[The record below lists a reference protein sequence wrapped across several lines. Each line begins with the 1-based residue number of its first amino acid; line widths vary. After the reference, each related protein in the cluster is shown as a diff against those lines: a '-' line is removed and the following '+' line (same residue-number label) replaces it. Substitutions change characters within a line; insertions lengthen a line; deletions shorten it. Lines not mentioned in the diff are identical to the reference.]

1 MHIIAAVAEFERS
14 VGDGILRSGLGITE
28 FPGCFGKAVGP
39 CILLSAQSLTFMTA
53 GNAPRGVFNRKLNE
67 HCPDSLQR

>member
-1 MHIIAAVAEFERS
+1 MHILAAVAEFERS
-14 VGDGILRSGLGITE
+14 VGDGILRSGLGITV
-28 FPGCFGKAVGP
+28 FLGCFGEAVAS

-53 GNAPRGVFNRKLNE
+53 GNLVFNRKLNE